1 MTQVNIENIGS
12 FFIPNEKTG
21 ELENWLVDNN
31 GIKTKSK
38 DEDLKEVINR
48 EYDGSELLIG

>member
-12 FFIPNEKTG
+12 FFIPNEKTN